1 MDVSRKK
8 RLARMCACRSDLA
21 DNGISTDA
29 MGPRALCDLARR
41 NLEYFQ
47 AMLGCD
53 AGLREVVELMTATE
67 QSPRARAAAMSER
80 RAAV

>member
-8 RLARMCACRSDLA
+8 RLARMSACRSDLS
-21 DNGISTDA
+21 DNGVNTDA

-41 NLEYFQ
+41 NLDYFQ

-53 AGLREVVELMTATE
+53 AGLR
-67 QSPRARAAAMSER
+67 
-80 RAAV
+80 

>member
-8 RLARMCACRSDLA
+8 RLARMSACRSDLA
-21 DNGISTDA
+21 DNGICTDA

-53 AGLREVVELMTATE
+53 AGLREVMELMTATA
-67 QSPRARAAAMSER
+67 QSPRTRAAAMSER